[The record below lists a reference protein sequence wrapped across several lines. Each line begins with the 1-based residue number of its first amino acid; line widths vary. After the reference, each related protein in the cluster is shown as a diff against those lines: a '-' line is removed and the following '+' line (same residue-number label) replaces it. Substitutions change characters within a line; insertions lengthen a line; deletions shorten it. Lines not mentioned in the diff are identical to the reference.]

1 MVNLCQRWLS
11 RLCNQYWIIWI
22 HTISIRTFIIHI
34 YAGNVELGI
43 LGIIKRKT
51 NKMEPTKTTIDIAR
65 KLYNL
70 PYISP
75 ELKAS
80 LEKDFPEVKES
91 KDERAR
97 RELYAFI
104 SSVQHNY
111 LCANSKREEW
121 LTYLEKQKS
130 VQSDTE
136 KQYVRTL
143 ESLISDFL
151 HGKLGCLIN
160 EFIGVFYSFY
170 AVCYGVRRETFAS

>member
-1 MVNLCQRWLS
+1 
-11 RLCNQYWIIWI
+11 
-22 HTISIRTFIIHI
+22 
-34 YAGNVELGI
+34 
-43 LGIIKRKT
+43 
-51 NKMEPTKTTIDIAR
+51 MEPTKTTIDIAR

-151 HGKLGCLIN
+151 HGKQEVDRDYYQQICDWLEVRHIEEKPVEWSEGDEEMIDYIIFNIN
-160 EFIGVFYSFY
+160 YLMI
-170 AVCYGVRRETFAS
+170 R